1 MIFLKRTRAHGQR
14 KWLAVLL
21 LLAAAVLSLGA
32 RPAHAGDNCVANYG
46 GVLNG
51 QVTPVPPSQVQ
62 IDGNCTFE
70 NYPASDPLT
79 TNISFYTQP
88 GRNLL
93 RWLVIF
99 SNVDF
104 IGNISCDKVQ
114 GNAIWFVNGST
125 TTVRPDCEN
134 LFVPVEKIEKQN
146 PAGQTTAVVGV
157 PFTYKLTFPVLYSP
171 LSGAV
176 IDTSGSTNNVY
187 HAVITDDLNATGASL
202 TYLSYRAYWK
212 GSGASVP
219 LTFSNSNGVLT
230 FSGIPEIPAGRQI
243 VIAVTVVLND
253 TPANAPGTQFSNT
266 ATWTFGRYINGV
278 YYEPLPGE
286 SGTTPPMTIAAPNL
300 VLTKSGPAKMTLGQW
315 GQFGLDVHNTGTSD
329 AWNVTLLDR
338 LPRGA
343 TGGMCNTT
351 PQILSAQVF
360 EADGVTPVPGKGPL
374 VAGTDYSLHY
384 SAGPTCE
391 LTMTMLTSKGTIGP
405 GERLVVKYQA
415 KLDSNSQNGVQL
427 TNVAGAVK
435 WYDAGSNVTT
445 RVGITRTLTDGTPGV
460 PDFQDAHTVTVALS
474 GLQITKQVSVVGGG
488 AAMSGGQ
495 LEYLVH
501 VTNAQQ
507 NPATSVVITD
517 DLGTA
522 SGGRLT
528 IVPKTATMN
537 GSTAGISSTGSVLTA
552 NFSSVYGSLQ
562 PGQSIDL
569 RFRASI
575 ASGLPAGTTL
585 TNTAVVAWDTPPETA
600 AASASVDVGGV
611 PGVGALS
618 GTVWHDSN
626 FNKVPDSGETRL
638 KGWLVNLYLNGV
650 QVQSTTTDA
659 GGVYH
664 FTGLQPSDQTGQ
676 RYELQFMAPGATP
689 TTAKLG
695 LADSTFTNGLQRITD
710 ISVPSGGYLQNLNLP
725 IQPDGVVYN
734 ALTRTP
740 IAGATLTLVR
750 GGTNMPLPGSCFD
763 DPAQQNQVTRA
774 SGWYRFDLN
783 FSQPDCPSGADYVI
797 QVTAPGTVYVA
808 GPSKIIPPSTSASTG
823 PFLVPPC
830 PGSAEDAL
838 PGTPYCE
845 AQTQSSAPPP
855 SVTAGGAGT
864 RYYLHLT
871 FDNTQIPGSNQVYNN
886 HIPIDPQLSG
896 ALAITKT
903 TPDLNVTRGQLVPY
917 TITVTNVLGAVLQ
930 GARIVDRFP
939 PGFVYVRG
947 SARLDGSPKEP
958 TISGRELSW
967 SGITFGATEHHK
979 IVLLLAVGAGVS
991 EGEFV
996 NRAQVMDVATGGPLS
1011 GVATATVRVVP
1022 DPTFDCTD
1030 VYGKVFDDV
1039 NRNGRQDPGER
1050 GLPGVHLVT
1059 TRGLV
1064 VTTDAYGR
1072 FHITCPITPVPGRG
1086 SNFVLKLDTRT
1097 LPSGYRMS
1105 TPAFLVERATRGK
1118 ALRFDF
1124 GASIF
1129 RVVGL
1134 DLANGVFEPHSTRM
1148 RPQWRPR
1155 IMLLLKELRKAPAV
1169 LHLTYLADLENPELV
1184 RRRVSAVKGK
1194 IAQAWRRLHC
1204 CYRLRIATEVYWRF
1218 GGPPKQTAI
1227 GRARGDE

>member
-1 MIFLKRTRAHGQR
+1 M
-14 KWLAVLL
+14 AVLL
-21 LLAAAVLSLGA
+21 LAAAAVLSLAA
-32 RPAHAGDNCVANYG
+32 RPAHAGDNCVADYG
-46 GVLNG
+46 GVING
-51 QVTPVPPSQVQ
+51 QVTPIPPSQVQ
-62 IDGNCTFE
+62 IDGDCTFE
-70 NYPASDPLT
+70 NYPASNPLT

-88 GRNLL
+88 GQNNL

-134 LFVPVEKIEKQN
+134 LFIPVEKIDKAN
-146 PAGQTTAVVGV
+146 PAGQTTAAIGV
-157 PFTYKLTFPVLYSP
+157 PFTYKLTLPVLYSP
-171 LSGAV
+171 LSGSV
-176 IDTSGSTNNVY
+176 IDGSGSTHNVY

-202 TYLSYRAYWK
+202 TYLSYKAYWK

-230 FSGIPEIPAGRQI
+230 FSGLPEIPAGQQI
-243 VIAVTVVLND
+243 VIEVTVVLND
-253 TPANAPGTQFSNT
+253 TPANVPGTQFSNT

-300 VLTKSGPAKMTLGQW
+300 VMTKTGPATMTIGQW
-315 GQFGLDVHNTGTSD
+315 GQFGLDVQNTGTSD

-338 LPRGA
+338 LPSGA
-343 TGGMCNTT
+343 TGGMCNTA

-360 EADGVTPVPGKGPL
+360 QADGVTPVPGKGPL
-374 VAGTDYSLHY
+374 VAGSDYSVHY
-384 SAGPTCE
+384 AGAPTCE
-391 LTMTMLTSKGTIGP
+391 LTMTMLTAAGTIGP
-405 GERLVVKYQA
+405 NQRLIVKYQT
-415 KLDSNSQNGVQL
+415 KLDANSQNGVKL

-435 WYDAGSNVTT
+435 WFDADSSVKT

-460 PDFQDAHTVTVALS
+460 ADFQDAHTVTVALS

-488 AAMSGGQ
+488 AAMPGGE

-501 VTNAQQ
+501 VTNVLQ

-522 SGGRLT
+522 SGGKLT
-528 IVPKTATMN
+528 IVGQSATMN
-537 GSTAGISSTGSVLTA
+537 GSTAGITQSGSVLTA

-585 TNTAVVAWDTPPETA
+585 TNTAVVAWDTPPNT
-600 AASASVDVGGV
+600 ASASVSVDVGGV

-618 GTVWHDSN
+618 GIVWHDAN
-626 FNKVPDSGETRL
+626 FNKTPDSGETRL
-638 KGWLVNLYLNGV
+638 KGWLVGLYLNGV
-650 QVQSTTTDA
+650 QVQSTVTDA
-659 GGVYH
+659 SGAYH
-664 FTGLQPSDQTGQ
+664 FTGLQPTDQTGQ
-676 RYELQFMAPGATP
+676 RYVLQFIAPGTGP

-695 LADSTFTNGLQRITD
+695 VAASIFTNGLQRISD
-710 ISVPSGGYLQNLNLP
+710 ISLPSGGNLQNLNLP
-725 IQPDGVVYN
+725 LAPDGVVYN

-740 IAGATLTLVR
+740 IPGATLTMVR
-750 GGTNMPLPGSCFD
+750 GGTSMPLPASCFD
-763 DPAQQNQVTRA
+763 DPAQQNQVTLA
-774 SGWYRFDLN
+774 QGWYRFDLN
-783 FSQPDCPSGADYVI
+783 FSQAECPSGGDYVI
-797 QVTAPGTVYVA
+797 QVSAPGAAYVA
-808 GPSKIIPPSTSASTG
+808 GPSKMIPPATSASTG

-830 PGSAEDAL
+830 PGTAEDAL

-855 SVTAGGAGT
+855 SVAAGGAGT
-864 RYYLHLT
+864 RYFLHLT
-871 FDNTQIPGSNQVYNN
+871 LDGTQVPGSNQIYNN
-886 HIPIDPQLSG
+886 HIPVDPQLSG

-947 SARLDGSPKEP
+947 SARLDGVPKEP
-958 TISGRELSW
+958 TVSSRELSW
-967 SGITFGATEHHK
+967 SGVTFGASDHHT

-991 EGEFV
+991 EGKFV
-996 NRAQVMDVATGGPLS
+996 NRAQVIDGATGGPLS

-1039 NRNGRQDPGER
+1039 NRNGRQDPGEH
-1050 GLPGVHLVT
+1050 GLPGVRLVT
-1059 TRGLV
+1059 TRGLM

-1072 FHITCPITPVPGRG
+1072 FHITCPIVPVEGRG
-1086 SNFVLKLDTRT
+1086 SNFVLKLDERT

-1124 GASIF
+1124 GASIY

-1134 DLANGVFEPHSTRM
+1134 DLANAVFEPRSTRI

-1155 IMLLLKELRKAPAV
+1155 IKLLLEELRKGPAD
-1169 LHLTYLADLENPELV
+1169 LHLTYLADVESPQLV
-1184 RRRVSAVKGK
+1184 RQRLNAVKRK
-1194 IAQAWRRLHC
+1194 ISRDWRRMHC
-1204 CYRLRIATEVYWRF
+1204 CYRLRIETEVFWRF
-1218 GGPPKQTAI
+1218 GAPPKLPAFRPT
-1227 GRARGDE
+1227 GDRR